1 MIAQAVL
8 NIVWNIISI
17 SHAITYNNSFLLCTN
32 ACSYC
37 KFCLMKYFLNRSY
50 DEINIRVRGK
60 SQIYVMLV
68 QFKESFNSLKDI
80 FALHSI
86 RFQFKMTKILIIN
99 CSYGGFFFFRE
110 TNFTH
115 IIRSPAETMNP
126 FQVVV
131 ISRSRRNV

>member
-37 KFCLMKYFLNRSY
+37 KFCLMKYFLNQ
-50 DEINIRVRGK
+50 INIRVRGK

-68 QFKESFNSLKDI
+68 QLKESFNSLTDI

-99 CSYGGFFFFRE
+99 CSYGGFFFRE